1 MSTLFDA
8 GLAVRR
14 QVLGD
19 AHVDRSMTN
28 VDPLATPLQDL
39 VTRFA
44 WGGVWSRPELPRKT
58 RSLLT
63 IALLTAGS
71 HHDELRVHVR
81 GAVRNGCTPVEI
93 TETITHVS
101 AYCGMP
107 AALSAMRVA
116 MSVLAEAAAIHDD
129 TAVDPT

>member
-1 MSTLFDA
+1 MSTSFDE

-14 QVLGD
+14 QVLGNV
-19 AHVDRSMTN
+19 HVDRSMTD
-28 VDPLATPLQDL
+28 VDPLAAPLQEL
-39 VTRFA
+39 VTQFA

-116 MSVLAEAAAIHDD
+116 MGVLADAAVIHDD
-129 TAVDPT
+129 TAVDLT

>member
-19 AHVDRSMTN
+19 AHVDRSMTD

-39 VTRFA
+39 VTKFA

-63 IALLTAGS
+63 IALLTAGG

-116 MSVLAEAAAIHDD
+116 VSVLADVAAIHDD
-129 TAVDPT
+129 TAVDLT

>member
-28 VDPLATPLQDL
+28 VDPLGTPLQEL
-39 VTRFA
+39 VTKFA

-116 MSVLAEAAAIHDD
+116 ASVLADLAATHDD
-129 TAVDPT
+129 TAVDLT